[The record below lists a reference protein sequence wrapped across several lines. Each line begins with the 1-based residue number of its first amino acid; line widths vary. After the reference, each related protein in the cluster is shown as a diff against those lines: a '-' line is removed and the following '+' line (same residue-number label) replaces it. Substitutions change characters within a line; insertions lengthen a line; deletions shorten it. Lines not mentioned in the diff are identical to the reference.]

1 MQENASRKPGKLW
14 SGPELAPPISSAQP
28 TAYPSTIRDGLHPK
42 TLPSP
47 LPDPS
52 TTQETRMPCNGGKAP
67 SQSKEGSTEW
77 NPRWNTWPL
86 PHSLSQDTHVVK
98 NQQKQ
103 PISHILIRAAQTV
116 TDQVTD
122 SEWHLP
128 WNSRNT
134 AQVLFFLQVQS
145 RRYFLFLH
153 DISTEDTHLWPE
165 SRLFPPPVSAVLTFL
180 LHVVWAITF
189 PKLLRAAFRTQWH
202 HPPGPRQG
210 VNSLCHIVKNY
221 LDPTLHSISL
231 TLTSGSGPV
240 HGPPAPVGM
249 CGLSPVASPKYSGF
263 SSLRRPGTFWP
274 G

>member
-134 AQVLFFLQVQS
+134 AQVLFFFTSSIKAVFSVFTWYIHRGHSPLAW
-145 RRYFLFLH
+145 
-153 DISTEDTHLWPE
+153 ISSFSTTGLSCSH
-165 SRLFPPPVSAVLTFL
+165 VSASRGVGHYFSQASKSGLQNA
-180 LHVVWAITF
+180 VA
-189 PKLLRAAFRTQWH
+189 PS
-202 HPPGPRQG
+202 PRSQAG
-210 VNSLCHIVKNY
+210 C
-221 LDPTLHSISL
+221 
-231 TLTSGSGPV
+231 
-240 HGPPAPVGM
+240 
-249 CGLSPVASPKYSGF
+249 
-263 SSLRRPGTFWP
+263 
-274 G
+274 